1 MLFIKERSNFSNT
14 TRGFRVQSISNK
26 VEAACWLYNVKN
38 LPELAVKH
46 ISMCDL
52 KHGSD
57 EGNTGIDFEPD
68 VSLDKMVYELLN
80 REIDYIFIN
89 AEFEEK
95 PVVIGVNLHDYTAYI
110 TLRNKK
116 MADIIMLEN
125 LLKLLED

>member
-1 MLFIKERSNFSNT
+1 
-14 TRGFRVQSISNK
+14 
-26 VEAACWLYNVKN
+26 
-38 LPELAVKH
+38 
-46 ISMCDL
+46 MCDL